1 MQHLVGG
8 IFYPAD
14 KTAKKVKAQ
23 EVKWIPAYGYA
34 HGEPVAIFKNLEQV
48 QTFTRGIQA
57 NSALSAL
64 SPDCSINIAQRS
76 PSMCSLSRDVSYFL
90 V

>member
-23 EVKWIPAYGYA
+23 EVKWIPSYGYA
-34 HGEPVAIFKNLEQV
+34 HGEPMAIFFNLELLQS
-48 QTFTRGIQA
+48 FT
-57 NSALSAL
+57 
-64 SPDCSINIAQRS
+64 
-76 PSMCSLSRDVSYFL
+76 
-90 V
+90 